1 MYYKYIFWLTII
13 DSGLSFL
20 GFFLQVLAS
29 CFIFAHALC
38 RSGVELGI
46 LVWEGQIREKILG
59 GLKFKIFYL

>member
-29 CFIFAHALC
+29 CFIFAHALAT
-38 RSGVELGI
+38 RVELGI
-46 LVWEGQIREKILG
+46 LVWEGQIRENFRGVEI
-59 GLKFKIFYL
+59 